1 MEDSVGDPTIQQPG
15 TQFTE
20 QELTVDD
27 AMMLQGMELEQS
39 IMNIT
44 DREWGSTSPESY
56 EEPALAG
63 AQTLQEVPSAPPQPI
78 PPRPIPP
85 RPIPIRRNTVSGL
98 YVGRGGAFELHL
110 RIDVD
115 RRAPLRKVSGDFYQV
130 SGNTTTYFGSFIV
143 DTITLNVTNTDVL
156 IEGIGTYTWN
166 AGAPKVRIVI
176 RRTALFQPRGP
187 ARLQFFTTSNQP
199 GAVYVCQFKSVYFRT
214 VDFEQDWERG
224 VAPFVSY
231 NTGTLPS
238 GGPARVLSVASAYGE
253 SGLEFRVSTA
263 ANETDNSGAGTD
275 SKWSDAE
282 LHDAMIKHFSQ
293 WADVPQWKV
302 WLFAAMDH
310 EIGPGLYGIMFDQLG
325 KQRQGCATFHRGIGG
340 TTADK
345 ARLQLYTYVHE
356 LGHCFN
362 LLHSWQKSFARPPQ
376 PNRPDSLS
384 YMNYPWGY
392 PDGPAAF
399 WNRFGF
405 SFDALELRHLRHGF
419 RNNVVIGGNDFIVG
433 SGLTSISDPQAYAAP
448 VEDNSPLQLTLKA
461 TKETYQYGDA
471 IEIEVKLSTN
481 GSREIPVI
489 ADINPRYGFVQ
500 LGIHTP
506 NGQINDYKPMMQY
519 CIIPNITKLTPK
531 RPALYESVYIGY
543 SKMHG
548 SVFDQS
554 GEYYVRGIY
563 NALDGSQVVSNI
575 LPIRITAP
583 MGAKD
588 QKVAELLTGNQQASL
603 IHLLGSDSPVF
614 SEGNRA
620 FDQIL
625 ESHADSPQTKY
636 VEFVRGIST
645 AKNFKTIDENG
656 KVIVS
661 RKANPKRSMI
671 LLSSVLNEKRLV
683 LSPITINDVS
693 RVLAVQK
700 KLAGDEKGAKTTLDQ
715 MVSMVAKNVQ
725 NPMVLERVEE
735 QADRALKIEDTRDA
749 VATLFRKKFPR

>member
-1 MEDSVGDPTIQQPG
+1 MEDSIADPTLQQAG
-15 TQFTE
+15 IQFTE

-39 IMNIT
+39 IKDIT
-44 DREWGSTSPESY
+44 DREREGASSQSY
-56 EEPALAG
+56 EEPSFAG
-63 AQTLQEVPSAPPQPI
+63 AQTLQEAPRAPPQPI

-85 RPIPIRRNTVSGL
+85 RGIPIRRNTVSGL
-98 YVGRGGAFELHL
+98 YVGRVGAFELHL

-130 SGNTTTYFGSFIV
+130 SGSTTTYFGSFIV
-143 DTITLNVTNTDVL
+143 DTITLNVTNTNIR

-166 AGAPKVRIVI
+166 AAAPKVRIVI
-176 RRTALFQPRGP
+176 QRTFIFQPRGP

-199 GAVYVCQFKSVYFRT
+199 GAVYVCQFRSIYFRT

-224 VAPFVSY
+224 ITPLVSY
-231 NTGTLPS
+231 NTGSLPS
-238 GGPARVLSVASAYGE
+238 GGPARVLSVASSYGE

-263 ANETDNSGAGTD
+263 ANETDNSGAGPD
-275 SKWSDAE
+275 SKWGDAE
-282 LHDAMIKHFSQ
+282 LHDAMIRHFSQ

-345 ARLQLYTYVHE
+345 LRLQLYTYVHE

-362 LLHSWQKSFARPPQ
+362 LLHSWQKSFASPPQ

-392 PDGPAAF
+392 PDGAAAF
-399 WNRFGF
+399 WNRFAF

-419 RNNVVIGGNDFIVG
+419 RNNVVMGANDFIVG
-433 SGLTSISDPQAYAAP
+433 SGLTSITDPQAYAAP

-471 IEIEVKLSTN
+471 IEIEVKLSNN

-489 ADINPRYGFVQ
+489 ADINPRFGFVQ
-500 LGIHTP
+500 LGIRTP
-506 NGQINDYKPMMQY
+506 NGLINDYKPMMQY
-519 CIIPNITKLTPK
+519 CIIPNITKLTSE

-543 SKMHG
+543 SKLQG
-548 SVFDQS
+548 SVFNQA

-563 NALDGSQVVSNI
+563 NDLDGSQVVSNI
-575 LPIRITAP
+575 LPIRVTAP
-583 MGAKD
+583 MNSKE
-588 QKVAELLTGNQQASL
+588 QKVAELLTGNQQAAL
-603 IHLLGSDSPVF
+603 IHLLGSDSTVF

-620 FDQIL
+620 FDQVL
-625 ESHADSPQTKY
+625 ESYADSLQTKY

-645 AKNFKTIDENG
+645 AKNFKTVDGNG
-656 KVIVS
+656 KVILL
-661 RKANPKRSMI
+661 RKADPKKSI
-671 LLSSVLNEKRLV
+671 NLLSSVLDEKRMV
-683 LSPITINDVS
+683 LSPITINDAS

-700 KLAGDEKGAKTTLDQ
+700 KLEGDEKGAKSTLDQ
-715 MVSMVAKNVQ
+715 MVNMVSKNVQ
-725 NPMVLERVEE
+725 NPKVLERVEE
-735 QADRALKIEDTRDA
+735 QANRALKAADTRDT
-749 VATLFRKKFPR
+749 VAALFRKSPK